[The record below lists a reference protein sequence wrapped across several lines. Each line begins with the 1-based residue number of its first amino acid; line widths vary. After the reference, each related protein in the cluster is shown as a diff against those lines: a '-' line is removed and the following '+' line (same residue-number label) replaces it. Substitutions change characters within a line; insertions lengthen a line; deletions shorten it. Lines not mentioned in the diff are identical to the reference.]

1 MATLG
6 DLLIKAS
13 QSGLQEEVEDIILNE
28 GSDTVKFDKLRGHVS
43 TVLKFVRDDGENL
56 DKMLMHAVDTGKSV
70 VFVVEEHIQEVTIM

>member
-13 QSGLQEEVEDIILNE
+13 QSGLQEEVEDIILTE

-43 TVLKFVRDDGENL
+43 TVLNFVRDEGENL
-56 DKMLMHAVDTGKSV
+56 DKMLMHSVDTG
-70 VFVVEEHIQEVTIM
+70 EHTIYVLEQKHTYSAL